1 MAYRLTVE
9 NLRQRVQIQ
18 NIGLVALTVVALGMW
33 VGWYSAPTR
42 MTIHV
47 PPDLRNGAVLRAN
60 EIHPAHVYA
69 FAFYIMQQVNYWP
82 QDGQKDY
89 AANVYRY
96 STYLT
101 PRYREELVKDV
112 DERGRKGELL
122 MRQRTAHEVT
132 GHGYEEKRVDVLGNG
147 AWVVWLDLNISE
159 SVKGLN
165 VKSATLRYPVRVVSY
180 EVSPEQNPYG
190 LALDG
195 YADEG
200 PRRLTDAEHNGGA
213 AS

>member
-1 MAYRLTVE
+1 MSFHLKVE
-9 NLRQRVQIQ
+9 SLQQLVKMQS
-18 NIGLVALTVVALGMW
+18 IGLVVLTVVAIGLW

-42 MTIHV
+42 MTFHA

-60 EIHPAHVYA
+60 EVPPANVYA
-69 FAFYIMQQVNYWP
+69 FAYYIMQGTNYWP

-96 STYLT
+96 SAYYT
-101 PRYREELVKDV
+101 PRFREELVSDV

-122 MRQRTAHEVT
+122 MRQRTVHELT
-132 GHGYEEKRVDVLGNG
+132 GHGYEERRVDVLGNG
-147 AWVVWLDLNISE
+147 VWVVWLDLDINE
-159 SVKGLN
+159 SVKGLT
-165 VKSATLRYPVRVVSY
+165 VKNTALRYPVRVVAY

-200 PRRLTDAEHNGGA
+200 PRRLTEAELKGGA
-213 AS
+213 TS

>member
-1 MAYRLTVE
+1 MAYHLKVE
-9 NLRQRVQIQ
+9 SLQQLAKMQ
-18 NIGLVALTVVALGMW
+18 FIGLVVLTVVALGLW

-60 EIHPAHVYA
+60 EYPPATVYT
-69 FAFYIMQQVNYWP
+69 FAYYIMQQANYWP

-96 STYLT
+96 SAYFT
-101 PRYREELVKDV
+101 PRFREEMVRDV
-112 DERGRKGELL
+112 DERGRKGELM
-122 MRQRTAHEVT
+122 MRQRTVHEVT
-132 GHGYEEKRVDVLGNG
+132 GHGYEERRVDMLGNG
-147 AWVVWLDLNISE
+147 VWVVWLDLDINE
-159 SVKGLN
+159 SVKGLT
-165 VKSATLRYPVRVVSY
+165 VKSAALRYPVRVVAY
-180 EVSPEQNPYG
+180 EVSQEQNPYG

-200 PRRLTDAEHNGGA
+200 PRRLTEAELKGGA
-213 AS
+213 TS